1 LSEEWE
7 VSDGAAAMRGLR
19 VRIDR
24 WCRRPGAM
32 PGVGR
37 VLRTAVGEA
46 FGSVRVEVEVA
57 GV

>member
-1 LSEEWE
+1 
-7 VSDGAAAMRGLR
+7 
-19 VRIDR
+19 
-24 WCRRPGAM
+24 M

-46 FGSVRVEVEVA
+46 FGSVRVKEEVVA